1 MALKQS
7 NYLRMR
13 FACLLMAVLTI
24 SGCSLFGSDDD
35 RNKPMPLAEFK
46 PTVSA
51 QIAWRAPVGSS
62 VAFGLSPTVVGDS
75 IFAASADGVVTKV
88 DLATGNV
95 QWKMTVAKILSAGA
109 GSDGKTTAVATP
121 EGDIIALDE
130 AGAVKWTARASS
142 DVIVQPWVGLGVV
155 VVRSGDYRIQAFNAA
170 NGFGVCNDQAPLWLF
185 ALHNK

>member
-7 NYLRMR
+7 NFLRMR
-13 FACLLMAVLTI
+13 FACLFMAVLTI

-35 RNKPMPLAEFK
+35 RNKPMPLADFK

-88 DLATGNV
+88 DLVTGNV

-142 DVIVQPWVGLGVV
+142 DVSVQPWV
-155 VVRSGDYRIQAFNAA
+155 
-170 NGFGVCNDQAPLWLF
+170 
-185 ALHNK
+185 